1 MPSLLQILAAVV
13 SRTATRWAVLIIL
26 ANVTLGVGGSSLTFE
41 SAGLS
46 QLTAFPS
53 VTAESMHWS
62 SGGRSLSPPFR
73 HPGSTYAPDSAA
85 NPSAAG
91 TSPKPEGDV
100 FATSSPPEYDYR
112 AIEKDVHRLV
122 NRERTDRRLP
132 PLTWVDSLRTL
143 SLVHSRDMRD
153 RDFFGHTSPDGETV
167 NDRADMLGLYC
178 RRIDGN
184 TVYGFG
190 ENLYKATL
198 YVQYRDFYEGDQFLR
213 REYEWKTE
221 AGIAQ
226 EIVDGWMNS
235 PGHRKNILTKGY
247 DVEAIGIVADRER
260 FYVTQVF
267 C

>member
-13 SRTATRWAVLIIL
+13 SRSATRWAAVITFVG
-26 ANVTLGVGGSSLTFE
+26 VTLIAGESALTFE
-41 SAGLS
+41 NAGLGQFTDLS
-46 QLTAFPS
+46 S
-53 VTAESMHWS
+53 VRAEAIQRPVD
-62 SGGRSLSPPFR
+62 GRSLSPSSQR
-73 HPGSTYAPDSAA
+73 PGSTRTHGVAADPYAVA
-85 NPSAAG
+85 
-91 TSPKPEGDV
+91 TSPKAEADA
-100 FATSSPPEYDYR
+100 FATSSPPEYNYR

-198 YVQYRDFYEGDQFLR
+198 YVQYQDFYEDDQFLR

-235 PGHRKNILTKGY
+235 PGHRQNILTKGY